1 MATEKPRVKSYY
13 IKKNPYKEI
22 YTNDDLFEFESKYNS
37 VYADNEV
44 IQNVIST
51 CIIQIYKEWDG
62 DSWVP
67 LYDTAK
73 NISLIKIPEKREYT
87 ISYDESIYVSILL
100 DDGLERFFKNYTEI
114 DKVTVQNIIDFYK
127 DAFSGSCPMK
137 MRQLEA
143 ITELDYKN
151 TSRVNRLN
159 ELQKQLDEARK
170 DLEINLQTQSIL
182 QKHIL
187 DTNKSED

>member
-13 IKKNPYKEI
+13 IKKNPYKET

-37 VYADNEV
+37 VYADDEV
-44 IQNVIST
+44 VQNVIST

-73 NISLIKIPEKREYT
+73 NISLIKTPRKREYT

-114 DKVTVQNIIDFYK
+114 DKETVQNIIDFYK
-127 DAFSGSCPMK
+127 DAFSSSCPMK

-187 DTNKSED
+187 NTNKLED

>member
-1 MATEKPRVKSYY
+1 MTTEKPRVKSYY
-13 IKKNPYKEI
+13 IKKNPYKET

-37 VYADNEV
+37 VYADDEV
-44 IQNVIST
+44 VQNVIST

-73 NISLIKIPEKREYT
+73 NISLIKTPRKREYT

-114 DKVTVQNIIDFYK
+114 DKETVQNIIDFYK
-127 DAFSGSCPMK
+127 DAFSSSCPMK

>member
-1 MATEKPRVKSYY
+1 MTTEKPRVKSYY
-13 IKKNPYKEI
+13 IKKNPHKET

-44 IQNVIST
+44 VQHVIST

-62 DSWVP
+62 NSWVP

-73 NISLIKIPEKREYT
+73 NITLIKTPSKREYT
-87 ISYDESIYVSILL
+87 ISYDENIYVSILL
-100 DDGLERFFKNYTEI
+100 DDELERFFKNYTEI
-114 DKVTVQNIIDFYK
+114 DKVTAQNIIDFYK

-170 DLEINLQTQSIL
+170 DLEINLQTQNIL

-187 DTNKSED
+187 NTNKS

>member
-1 MATEKPRVKSYY
+1 MTTEKPRVKSYY
-13 IKKNPYKEI
+13 IKKNPYKET

-44 IQNVIST
+44 VQHVIST

-62 DSWVP
+62 NSWVP

-87 ISYDESIYVSILL
+87 ISYNENIYVSILL
-100 DDGLERFFKNYTEI
+100 DDGLEIFFKNYTEI
-114 DKVTVQNIIDFYK
+114 DKETTQNIIDFYK

-151 TSRVNRLN
+151 ISRVNRLN

-170 DLEINLQTQSIL
+170 DLEINLQTQNIL

>member
-1 MATEKPRVKSYY
+1 MTTEKPRVKSYY
-13 IKKNPYKEI
+13 IKKNPYNET

-62 DSWVP
+62 DSWIT
-67 LYDTAK
+67 LYDTAE
-73 NISLIKIPEKREYT
+73 NILLIKTPGKREYT

-114 DKVTVQNIIDFYK
+114 DKVTAQNIIDFYK

-151 TSRVNRLN
+151 ISRANRLN

-170 DLEINLQTQSIL
+170 DLEINLQTQNIL

>member
-22 YTNDDLFEFESKYNS
+22 YTNDDLFEFESKYTS

>member
-1 MATEKPRVKSYY
+1 MTTKRPRVKSYY
-13 IKKNPYKEI
+13 IKKNPYKET

-37 VYADNEV
+37 VYADDEV
-44 IQNVIST
+44 VQNIIST
-51 CIIQIYKEWDG
+51 CIIQIYQEWDG
-62 DSWVP
+62 DKWVP
-67 LYDTAK
+67 LYDTAE
-73 NISLIKIPEKREYT
+73 NILLIKTPEKREYI

-100 DDGLERFFKNYTEI
+100 DGGIERFFKNYTEI
-114 DKVTVQNIIDFYK
+114 DKVTAQNIVDFYK

-170 DLEINLQTQSIL
+170 DLEINLQTQNIL

-187 DTNKSED
+187 DTNKS